1 MLFYKLAMNKNCTLN
16 LTIYIFFLFS
26 IRTSSSVAQLK
37 VEEVIQKI
45 ITNNPDLQANSKKIN
60 QATGILLQAKGSF
73 NTTYSANFNKAL
85 AKTDYTYESPT
96 LSTPIDSWNY
106 SVGVS
111 RKLPWGMVISPSV
124 GVKNYG
130 YVESY
135 PGKGDVLTNHGVA
148 SLRVV
153 QPLLLGLGKKYN
165 MANIRNAQLAISAT
179 EHEYI
184 YQASEII
191 LQSLETYIQYIGAYQ
206 NLLIQIQTEA
216 SLNKAIVDVNRLI
229 KLDALPASEVIIL
242 EAQLSNQ
249 RAMHKLAENK
259 MESVKNQLGALM
271 GLKEEEIY
279 SMPLPDTVFPVTF
292 SNSTINEDFIKNWL
306 DKSFVNRH
314 DYMALEKNIQSAEL
328 DCFVSKK
335 SVKPR
340 LDLTLTT
347 GYTGLSQAL
356 NSEQYYQSLTQNI
369 PGVNY
374 MVGLSFV
381 FLGKNDYAKGKE
393 IETLS
398 TLDILEEQKKKLI
411 LNIHNQIKQTGN
423 NYKNNAQVVGFLS
436 ESEKNY
442 KKAYQN
448 EIRKFQAGTS
458 TSFIVVQV
466 QNDYLL
472 SKNQLVSL
480 LTDLN
485 ISVLE
490 FRHNTGTLIEAQ
502 SDNTFNINPTKIFT
516 LPLAK

>member
-1 MLFYKLAMNKNCTLN
+1 MKSNNSALYTLISVFFFWGFFGASNGVFIPFCKSKFNLDQFQSQLIDFAFYGA
-16 LTIYIFFLFS
+16 Y
-26 IRTSSSVAQLK
+26 
-37 VEEVIQKI
+37 
-45 ITNNPDLQANSKKIN
+45 
-60 QATGILLQAKGSF
+60 
-73 NTTYSANFNKAL
+73 
-85 AKTDYTYESPT
+85 
-96 LSTPIDSWNY
+96 
-106 SVGVS
+106 
-111 RKLPWGMVISPSV
+111 
-124 GVKNYG
+124 
-130 YVESY
+130 
-135 PGKGDVLTNHGVA
+135 
-148 SLRVV
+148 
-153 QPLLLGLGKKYN
+153 
-165 MANIRNAQLAISAT
+165 
-179 EHEYI
+179 
-184 YQASEII
+184 
-191 LQSLETYIQYIGAYQ
+191 YIGA
-206 NLLIQIQTEA
+206 LLLFIFSSLAKKDILNGWGFKKGIINGLFLSTFGAGFMIYAVNQGSYSLILAALFVVALGFSLQQTSA
-216 SLNKAIVDVNRLI
+216 QPFVVSLGDVNTASNRLNLAGGI
-229 KLDALPASEVIIL
+229 NSFGTTLGPIVVSAALFGTAAIGKV
-242 EAQLSNQ
+242 
-249 RAMHKLAENK
+249 
-259 MESVKNQLGALM
+259 
-271 GLKEEEIY
+271 
-279 SMPLPDTVFPVTF
+279 
-292 SNSTINEDFIKNWL
+292 NEDFIKNWL

-502 SDNTFNINPTKIFT
+502 SDNTFNIDPTKIFT